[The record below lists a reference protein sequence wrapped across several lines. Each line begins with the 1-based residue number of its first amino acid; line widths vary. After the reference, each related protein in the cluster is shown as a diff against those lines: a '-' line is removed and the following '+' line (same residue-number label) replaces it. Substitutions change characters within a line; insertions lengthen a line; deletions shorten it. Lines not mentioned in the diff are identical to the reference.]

1 MKLIAVLRLGPNVQL
16 AAEVLDAQL
25 RATWRLHKHAAV
37 RSIEELAD
45 APGAVI
51 TMECADLAAAF
62 ALIEP
67 LPLVQAGLVSMDL
80 LPLRPYV
87 GWERLF

>member
-1 MKLIAVLRLGPNVQL
+1 
-16 AAEVLDAQL
+16 
-25 RATWRLHKHAAV
+25 V

-51 TMECADLAAAF
+51 TMECADLAAAL
-62 ALIEP
+62 ALIDP
-67 LPLVQAGLVSMDL
+67 LPLVRAGLVSMEL